1 MVDAC
6 STHHRTTGNLSPNQ
20 TGWPIQ
26 HNPMKTQRVTVIDG
40 PLPVGIWDRADM
52 EPRFDTAPEHEAI
65 RDELMRR
72 EPLFHRA
79 EFGTTR
85 AHLEKMTAPEFWE
98 VGASGRRFS
107 REFVLDTLE
116 ERYRNHSED
125 VWELG
130 DFHCVEIATDN
141 YLATYTLIQGE
152 RVTRRA
158 TLWRRTPQG
167 WQIVYH
173 QGTVVAQS

>member
-1 MVDAC
+1 
-6 STHHRTTGNLSPNQ
+6 
-20 TGWPIQ
+20 
-26 HNPMKTQRVTVIDG
+26 
-40 PLPVGIWDRADM
+40 
-52 EPRFDTAPEHEAI
+52 
-65 RDELMRR
+65 
-72 EPLFHRA
+72 
-79 EFGTTR
+79 
-85 AHLEKMTAPEFWE
+85 MTAPEFWE

-107 REFVLDTLE
+107 RKFVLDTLE
-116 ERYRNHSED
+116 DRYRNHSED